1 MKRNLLRTF
10 MVLLAIAAA
19 TIGPARGQNSTSTL
33 TFTGAYGTYGA
44 TADDNVVWTVTS
56 DGAESLFDAT
66 KGIHYGTGSANV
78 GYIEL
83 STSGIT
89 GTITQVVVNAS
100 TASGVNNA
108 TVSVTVGGNAFGGD
122 PQGISTTATD
132 YTFTGSAS
140 GAIVVRVAKPSAAT
154 KALYVKSIE
163 VTYTPAPVLWPSDAV
178 VYDFEAAAAA
188 GENPANKNGSAPN
201 GQAFYGWEQSGQTDR
216 LRTDYKGYMWSDGSV
231 LPRTCH
237 VWRRSDR
244 INGNVSTAD
253 GGLKCPSNKEMA
265 IDSLTAGMM
274 VVIIYDST
282 AANDNGSKQIIW
294 AIGDG
299 TTTVGLGHPRATA
312 TIGGVEAVTGVTPI
326 RSGDT
331 IIVTSVTP
339 AANGTGYIVF
349 KVKKDMVIKQIAVWE
364 PPQPHTVRFASGND
378 GWTVQDVTASS
389 SATAPAVL
397 ENVMAGDSL
406 VVTAPATLPGKVK
419 SVKAVKYVAPAATV
433 TTAPTAT
440 EAYIEVGSTSA
451 LVNAGAAN
459 GGTMM
464 YAVTTTNA
472 QPASTA
478 DFSATIPTAQGRTA
492 GTYYVWYY
500 AKADAEHSDSEIAGS
515 VSVTLAVMTTVTWNS
530 SNVFNS
536 AHWQDELSEW
546 NPNPLTYEGITISF
560 SGADVST
567 FTAYNDV
574 DQTGSLTC
582 YGQNGDSFTFTA
594 PSGKKFCKIE
604 IIDNSNIALTNYGD
618 WTIDEI
624 NNKFVWSGTAAT
636 AVTLGTVYAGAQHLN
651 SIVFTLIDAQ

>member
-1 MKRNLLRTF
+1 

-19 TIGPARGQNSTSTL
+19 TIGPARGQNSTSSL

-66 KGIHYGTGSANV
+66 KGIHYGTSSANV

-89 GTITQVVVNAS
+89 GTITQVKVNAS
-100 TASGVNNA
+100 TASNVTA
-108 TVSVTVGGNAFGGD
+108 TVGVTVGGNAFGGN
-122 PQGISTTATD
+122 PQSLSATATD

-163 VTYTPAPVLWPSDAV
+163 VTYTTAPVLWPSDAV

-216 LRTDYKGYMWSDGSV
+216 MRTDYKGYMWSDGSV

-397 ENVMAGDSL
+397 QNVMAGDSL
-406 VVTAPATLPGKVK
+406 VVTAPASLPGKVK
-419 SVKAVKYVAPAATV
+419 SVKAVKYVAPALNTINVSGQTFYYATGENWGQ
-433 TTAPTAT
+433 AIANHPT
-440 EAYIEVGSTSA
+440 E
-451 LVNAGAAN
+451 NAGWSVSGDGVVLYN
-459 GGTMM
+459 GEN
-464 YAVTTTNA
+464 AVV
-472 QPASTA
+472 
-478 DFSATIPTAQGRTA
+478 I
-492 GTYYVWYY
+492 
-500 AKADAEHSDSEIAGS
+500 ES
-515 VSVTLAVMTTVTWNS
+515 VSVYDS
-530 SNVFNS
+530 DSI
-536 AHWQDELSEW
+536 
-546 NPNPLTYEGITISF
+546 NPTGTY
-560 SGADVST
+560 T
-567 FTAYNDV
+567 F
-574 DQTGSLTC
+574 
-582 YGQNGDSFTFTA
+582 F
-594 PSGKKFCKIE
+594 
-604 IIDNSNIALTNYGD
+604 
-618 WTIDEI
+618 
-624 NNKFVWSGTAAT
+624 
-636 AVTLGTVYAGAQHLN
+636 
-651 SIVFTLIDAQ
+651 